1 MRTLFTFGLLSAIA
15 FSGVAVGQE
24 DIVKQIDQIAEKAA
38 ETLGETQVSI
48 IDLNDE
54 PAPSDAE
61 IDTARY
67 ESASVLEGTQTV
79 ATTSTQVLDQGV
91 VYPENILTQDCCC
104 QPGLIAPVV
113 YQQPLIE
120 GLVTPE
126 NEISLEGA
134 LEGSIGAEPV
144 ADATSVVE
152 SPIVESAGIESAPV
166 YTDAGAVIE
175 EAPVAVQGDPIVTST
190 PSCGCNQGAA
200 PAVAPT
206 EGLISS
212 SPVSYQSA
220 PVIYSSPAPAAAA
233 PCCPPARRG
242 FFRRLMGR

>member
-48 IDLNDE
+48 VDLNDE

-91 VYPENILTQDCCC
+91 VYPENILTQDFCC

-152 SPIVESAGIESAPV
+152 SPIVESAGICLLYTSPSPRDKRQSRMPSSA
-166 YTDAGAVIE
+166 
-175 EAPVAVQGDPIVTST
+175 
-190 PSCGCNQGAA
+190 
-200 PAVAPT
+200 
-206 EGLISS
+206 
-212 SPVSYQSA
+212 
-220 PVIYSSPAPAAAA
+220 
-233 PCCPPARRG
+233 
-242 FFRRLMGR
+242 